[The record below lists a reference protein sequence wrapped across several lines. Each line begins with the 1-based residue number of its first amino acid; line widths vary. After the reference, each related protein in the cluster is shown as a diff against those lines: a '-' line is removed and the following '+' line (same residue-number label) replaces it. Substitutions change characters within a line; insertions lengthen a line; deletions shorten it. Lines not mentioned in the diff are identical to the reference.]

1 MKQLGMILLWL
12 GALLTMVL
20 PFVRIF
26 RNLGY
31 PVPPL
36 SGAVLLLVG
45 LLLLW
50 IDGTAWHPGEK
61 RR

>member
-1 MKQLGMILLWL
+1 MKQVGMILSLLGWL
-12 GALLTMVL
+12 LVIVM
-20 PFVRIF
+20 PFERIF

-31 PVPPL
+31 PIPPFW
-36 SGAVLLLVG
+36 GAVCLLVG